1 MISQMMIVLGN
12 ELKTAVDDVY
22 DWQLHYNTER
32 CRKIKRAYAVLE
44 RYGWTYTEEEKQIL
58 DGTHE
63 LYVPEEK
70 K

>member
-1 MISQMMIVLGN
+1 MLFRS
-12 ELKTAVDDVY
+12 
-22 DWQLHYNTER
+22 
-32 CRKIKRAYAVLE
+32 RKVKRAYAVLE